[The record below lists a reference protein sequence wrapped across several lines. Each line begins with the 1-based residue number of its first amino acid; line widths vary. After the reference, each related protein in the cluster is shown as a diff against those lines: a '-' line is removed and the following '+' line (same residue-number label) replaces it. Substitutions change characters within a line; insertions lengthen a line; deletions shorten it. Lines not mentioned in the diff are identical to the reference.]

1 MATHSIILAW
11 RITWTEEPR
20 KLQSIGSSDGLI
32 PSNYS
37 ELLSSSNT
45 LGIIFKLDIKT
56 LQFLKNLI
64 ININEGNF
72 V

>member
-45 LGIIFKLDIKT
+45 LGS
-56 LQFLKNLI
+56 
-64 ININEGNF
+64 NI
-72 V
+72 